1 LITVTIHNL
10 TYDEELRLPDT
21 DGNVVSIA
29 VEGHAIPGGLFREA
43 DDEEKIVTVK
53 GENIICAAVSFAG
66 LNLIRSL
73 TIIAGVRPDHTIE
86 NGSMRVSVKTSG
98 LDEGKLSIVRVLLEA
113 FVIGMLDLERRY
125 KSLITLQI
133 NQTTTKGR

>member
-1 LITVTIHNL
+1 MITVTIHNL
-10 TYDEELRLPDT
+10 TYDEELRFSDT
-21 DGNVVSIA
+21 DGSVVSIT

-43 DDEEKIVTVK
+43 GGEESIVTAK

-73 TIIAGVRPDHTIE
+73 TIIAGITPDYTIE
-86 NGSMRVSVKTSG
+86 NGSMRVSLAPEA
-98 LDEGKLSIVRVLLEA
+98 LDEAKRSIARVLLEA

-125 KSLITLQI
+125 KSFITIQI
-133 NQTTTKGR
+133 N